1 MPVKYLSQEWVDAY
15 NAAVAGDDAVRAAVK
30 GKSAALQMVISGAP
44 EGPGGEVRYWL
55 RIADGGASVG
65 LGDIDG
71 AEVTISQSYDTSS
84 QVNKGELAGDKA
96 FMQGKVKISG
106 KMMKMMQLRGSLE
119 KIQGVVGGIDTEY

>member
-1 MPVKYLSQEWVDAY
+1 MPVKYLSQEWIDAY

-44 EGPGGEVRYWL
+44 EGEVRYWL